1 MMNGESEEGCRLE
14 SEGEEKGKPGKGEEG
29 ICSVTMP
36 IEGLTLPYG
45 TATLIGW
52 AEIGRS
58 WIPDL
63 ALLARNDG
71 KRHTNTSCPR

>member
-1 MMNGESEEGCRLE
+1 MMNGESEEG
-14 SEGEEKGKPGKGEEG
+14 
-29 ICSVTMP
+29 ICSVTML

-45 TATLIGW
+45 AATLIGW

-71 KRHTNTSCPR
+71 KRRAQTRHAHAKSNHRTFAQSPPGD